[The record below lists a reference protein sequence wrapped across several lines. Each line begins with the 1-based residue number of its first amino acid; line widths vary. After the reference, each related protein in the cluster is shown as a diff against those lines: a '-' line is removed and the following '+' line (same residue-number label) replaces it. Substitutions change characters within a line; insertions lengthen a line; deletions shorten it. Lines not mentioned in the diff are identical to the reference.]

1 MLEWDYM
8 EIKFLSNSTIFIKGK
23 KEGVWIDPT
32 EKDILENK
40 SDSRIIVYTSGDFN
54 DVDILDNQKIII
66 KGGGEYEVGGVEIMG
81 VNGEDGNTVY
91 RIVIDSFILVILGR
105 ISQELSPK
113 RIEKIDSTD
122 ILLAPTKIGD
132 KCSFKLAKEWA
143 KKWGANY
150 LIPIDGDEDSLKK
163 FLDDA
168 DEEGLEKVDSL
179 KLEKQEELP
188 DGLEIKLLKN
198 N

>member
-1 MLEWDYM
+1 M
-8 EIKFLSNSTIFIKGK
+8 EIKLLNDSTIFIKGK
-23 KEGVWIDPT
+23 KENVLIDPT
-32 EKDILENK
+32 ETEINENK
-40 SDSRIIVYTSGDFN
+40 NSSRIIIYTSGDFN
-54 DVDILDNQKIII
+54 DGSLINNEKIII
-66 KGGGEYEVGGVEIMG
+66 KGGGEYEIGGVEIMG

-91 RIVIDSFILVILGR
+91 RIVVDGIIMVILGK
-105 ISQELSPK
+105 IFQELTPK

-122 ILLAPTKIGD
+122 ILLVPTKIGD
-132 KCSFKLAKEWA
+132 NCSFKLTKEWA

-150 LIPIDGDEDSLKK
+150 LIPVGGDSDSLKK
-163 FLDDA
+163 FLDEA

-179 KLEKQEELP
+179 KLEKQDELP

>member
-1 MLEWDYM
+1 M
-8 EIKFLSNSTIFIKGK
+8 EIKLLNDSTIYLKGK
-23 KEGVWIDPT
+23 KESVLVDPT
-32 EKDILENK
+32 KTELVENK
-40 SDSRIIVYTSGDFN
+40 GNSRIIIYTSGDFN
-54 DVDILDNQKIII
+54 EETLSSDEKIII
-66 KGGGEYEVGGVEIMG
+66 KGSGEYEIGGIEIMG

-91 RIVIDSFILVILGR
+91 RIVIDGFILVILGK
-105 ISQELSPK
+105 ISQELTPK
-113 RIEKIDSTD
+113 RIERVDSTD

-132 KCSFKLAKEWA
+132 KCSFKLTKEWA

-150 LIPIDGDEDSLKK
+150 LIPVTENEDSLKM
-163 FLDDA
+163 FLDEA

>member
-1 MLEWDYM
+1 M
-8 EIKFLSNSTIFIKGK
+8 EIKFLNNSTVFLKGK
-23 KEGVWIDPT
+23 KESVLIDPT
-32 EKDILENK
+32 QTDYVENK
-40 SDSRIIVYTSGDFN
+40 NSSRIIVYTSGDFN
-54 DVDILDNQKIII
+54 EGTLSNDEKIII
-66 KGGGEYEVGGVEIMG
+66 KGSGEYEIGGIEIMG
-81 VNGEDGNTVY
+81 INGEDGNTVY
-91 RIVIDSFILVILGR
+91 RIVIDGFVLVILGK
-105 ISQELSPK
+105 ISQELSSK
-113 RIEKIDSTD
+113 RIERIDSTD

-150 LIPIDGDEDSLKK
+150 LIPVEEDGDSLKR
-163 FLDDA
+163 FLDEA

-198 N
+198 SQ

>member
-1 MLEWDYM
+1 MLEWVYM

-23 KEGVWIDPT
+23 KESVLIDAT
-32 EKDILENK
+32 DKEIVENK
-40 SDSRIIVYTSGDFN
+40 SVSRILVYTSGDFN
-54 DVDILDNQKIII
+54 DTTLINNEKIII
-66 KGGGEYEVGGVEIMG
+66 KGGGEYEIGGVEIMG

-91 RIVIDSFILVILGR
+91 RIVIDNFILVVLGR

-132 KCSFKLAKEWA
+132 KCSFKLTKEWA

-150 LIPIDGDEDSLKK
+150 LIPINGDEESLKK
-163 FLDDA
+163 FLDEA

-179 KLEKQEELP
+179 KLEKQDELP

>member
-1 MLEWDYM
+1 M
-8 EIKFLSNSTIFIKGK
+8 EIKFLNNSTIFLKGK
-23 KEGVWIDPT
+23 KESVLIDPT
-32 EKDILENK
+32 KTELVENK
-40 SDSRIIVYTSGDFN
+40 GNSRIIVYTSGDFN

-66 KGGGEYEVGGVEIMG
+66 RGGGEYEVGGVEIVG
-81 VNGEDGNTVY
+81 FNGENNNTIY
-91 RIVIDSFILVILGR
+91 RIVIDGFVLVILGE
-105 ISQELSPK
+105 INQELTPK
-113 RIEKIDSTD
+113 RIERIDSTD
-122 ILLAPTKIGD
+122 IMLTPTKIGD
-132 KCSFKLAKEWA
+132 KSSFKLAREWA

-150 LIPIDGDEDSLKK
+150 LIPVDGDEDSLKK

>member
-1 MLEWDYM
+1 M
-8 EIKFLSNSTIFIKGK
+8 EIKFLNNSTIFLKGK
-23 KEGVWIDPT
+23 KESVLVDPT
-32 EKDILENK
+32 ITDLAENK
-40 SDSRIIVYTSGDFN
+40 GNSRIIVYTNGDFN

-66 KGGGEYEVGGVEIMG
+66 RGGGEYEVGGIEIIG
-81 VNGEDGNTVY
+81 FNGENNNTMY
-91 RIVIDSFILVILGR
+91 RIVIDGFVLVILGA
-105 ISQELSPK
+105 INQELTSK
-113 RIEKIDSTD
+113 RIERIDSTD

-132 KCSFKLAKEWA
+132 KSSFKLTREWA

-150 LIPIDGDEDSLKK
+150 LIPVDGDEDSLKK
-163 FLDDA
+163 FLDEA
-168 DEEGLEKVDSL
+168 DEEGLEQVESL